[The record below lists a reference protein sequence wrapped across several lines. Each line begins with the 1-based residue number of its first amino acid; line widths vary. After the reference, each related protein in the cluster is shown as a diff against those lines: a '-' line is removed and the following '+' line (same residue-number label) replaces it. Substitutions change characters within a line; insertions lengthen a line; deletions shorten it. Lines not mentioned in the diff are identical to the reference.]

1 MIFDRLCYLAR
12 YRGMSPNI
20 DRVIDFLQT
29 ADLTAL
35 PLGRVEIAG
44 DEVYGNHFTYT
55 TAPLSQGTQF
65 EAHQRYL
72 DLHVVLTGIEKV
84 ALAPIEALEPVEVR
98 AEEDAVMYRGAPKE
112 ILTLEQGAF
121 LLVFPGEGHLPKIA
135 AGTAVDV
142 DKLVLKIAYLG
153 GKRSYSYGY

>member
-20 DRVIDFLQT
+20 DRGIDFLQT

-55 TAPLSQGTQF
+55 TALLSQGTQF

-84 ALAPIEALEPVEVR
+84 ALAPIEALEPFEIR
-98 AEEDAVMYRGAPKE
+98 A
-112 ILTLEQGAF
+112 
-121 LLVFPGEGHLPKIA
+121 
-135 AGTAVDV
+135 
-142 DKLVLKIAYLG
+142 
-153 GKRSYSYGY
+153 